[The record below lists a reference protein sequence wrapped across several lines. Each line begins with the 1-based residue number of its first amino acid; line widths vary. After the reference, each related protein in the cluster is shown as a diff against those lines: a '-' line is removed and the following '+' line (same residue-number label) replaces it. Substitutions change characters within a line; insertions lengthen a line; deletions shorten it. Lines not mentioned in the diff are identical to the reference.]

1 MKIRNRSRIS
11 INLTDVASR
20 TDDELRLTEDKVIF
34 YLLFCYIDMLG
45 RKLFLIINL
54 PAFLCFFFLN
64 IYIHFSNC
72 FIIIQYDASRKIL
85 IKCTIHI
92 SVHISCICLINA

>member
-1 MKIRNRSRIS
+1 MDCSGGECLNLKIRNRSRIS

-45 RKLFLIINL
+45 RKLFLIITL
-54 PAFLCFFFLN
+54 PAFLYVFFFEYL
-64 IYIHFSNC
+64 YSF
-72 FIIIQYDASRKIL
+72 F
-85 IKCTIHI
+85 
-92 SVHISCICLINA
+92 